1 MGNSQGGARSALT
14 HAAGAGGERGPR
26 AVEGQLP
33 GRVPD
38 FWWLPV
44 SILEMFQAG
53 VELPMVH
60 KVCAKV
66 TGVSCQLI

>member
-1 MGNSQGGARSALT
+1 M
-14 HAAGAGGERGPR
+14 
-26 AVEGQLP
+26 EGQLP